1 MKEYHLTTED
11 ATLPK
16 LKLVQMESPYTGDI
30 ERNLAYARDAMRD
43 CFMRGEAPFASHLLY
58 TQAGVLD
65 DKLPDERSLGIGAG
79 LLWGAHATLVVIYTD
94 LGISGGMAAAIRRAN
109 QDMRQIEYRQLL
121 AWSHI

>member
-1 MKEYHLTTED
+1 VTTED

-16 LKLVQMESPYTGDI
+16 LKLVQMESPYAGDI
-30 ERNLAYARDAMRD
+30 ERNRAYARDAMRD